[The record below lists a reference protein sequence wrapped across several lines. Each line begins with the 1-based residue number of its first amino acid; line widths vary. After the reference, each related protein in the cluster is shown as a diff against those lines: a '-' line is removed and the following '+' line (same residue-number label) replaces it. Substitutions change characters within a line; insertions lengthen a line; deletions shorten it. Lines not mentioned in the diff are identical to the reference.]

1 MNHNNNIPAARLN
14 KKTKLEWVYIED
26 SKCYIAEVKPLN
38 WVFLIDGRS
47 LKDKWIPCL
56 QVKEDKEDYEVCLT
70 FKAVELKIAKQV
82 CQKRF
87 DNHIAKIKKYFL

>member
-1 MNHNNNIPAARLN
+1 MNENNLPASKLN

-26 SKCYIAEVKPLN
+26 SKCYVAEVKPLN
-38 WVFLIDGRS
+38 WTFLVDGWN

-56 QVKEDKEDYEVCLT
+56 QSREDKEESEVCLS
-70 FKAVELKIAKQV
+70 FRPVDLKVAKQI

-87 DNHIAKIKKYFL
+87 DSHVAKIKKHFI